1 MIVCVKTRQRSRS
14 AVSTDFSTS
23 ELLLLL
29 LPPPPPLLLLL
40 FLLPPSLLLLLLL
53 PLLLLLLLLL
63 PLQQADLLDKKRPND
78 ISEQDKNQTARTSS
92 TVRYGFLS
100 S

>member
-1 MIVCVKTRQRSRS
+1 MLILSHRAYLTTGIISCFYLMVQQNPSKIVS
-14 AVSTDFSTS
+14 
-23 ELLLLL
+23 L
-29 LPPPPPLLLLL
+29 LP
-40 FLLPPSLLLLLLL
+40 LPL